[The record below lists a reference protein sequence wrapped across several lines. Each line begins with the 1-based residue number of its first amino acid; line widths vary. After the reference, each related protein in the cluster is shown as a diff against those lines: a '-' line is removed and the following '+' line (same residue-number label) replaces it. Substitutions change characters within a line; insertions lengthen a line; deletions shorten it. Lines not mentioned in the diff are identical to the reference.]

1 MHNHFVQFE
10 LWEASRI
17 GPPTSG
23 TKEHESNDY
32 VFVSLDKTVMVKSAG
47 NGTSALITMIDG
59 SDVRVNM
66 KARDVVAVLTA
77 AMRRITPQCF
87 IAADYI
93 DSLGRDF

>member
-10 LWEASRI
+10 LWQSTRL
-17 GPPTSG
+17 GQPSLG
-23 TKEHESNDY
+23 TKERESNDY
-32 VFVSLDKTVMVKSAG
+32 VFVSLDKTVMVQSAG
-47 NGTSALITMIDG
+47 DGSSALIRMIDG

-93 DSLGRDF
+93 DSLDRDL